1 MTPLDKGILSQYI
14 DACELIRETE
24 KDIQRMRERRKVIIQ
39 DSVKGSMHEFPYAPQ
54 SFHLEGLAY
63 ATVQTPG
70 LLDDEEKLLEERRA
84 AAAEIK
90 VQVEAWL
97 NTVPQRM
104 QRIIRMKFF
113 EELTWGEVA
122 VRLGRKATAD
132 GVKMEFR
139 RFIEKE

>member
-1 MTPLDKGILSQYI
+1 MDKEILTQYI
-14 DACELIRETE
+14 DACELIKETE
-24 KDIQRMRERRKVIIQ
+24 RDIQRLRQRRKVILQ
-39 DSVKGSMHEFPYAPQ
+39 DSVKGSMHEFPYAIQ
-54 SFHLEGLAY
+54 SHHIEGLAY
-63 ATVQTPG
+63 ATVQTPS
-70 LLDDEEKLLEERRA
+70 LLDDEEHLLEERRA

-97 NTVPQRM
+97 NTVPQRL

-122 VRLGRKATAD
+122 VRMGRKATAD

-139 RFIEKE
+139 RFMEKE